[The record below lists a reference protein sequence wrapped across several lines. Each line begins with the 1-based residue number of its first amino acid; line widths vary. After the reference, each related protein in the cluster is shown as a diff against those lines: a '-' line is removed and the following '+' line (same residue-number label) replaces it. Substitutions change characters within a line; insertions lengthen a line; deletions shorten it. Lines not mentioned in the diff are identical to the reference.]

1 MADSISKLEAVYT
14 QEDSLKILESV
25 ADRAEYNPGPKWANS
40 DDWMCENFLSP
51 MPNDI
56 PFFVDACIFSASY
69 SPGPGVIV
77 FDSLN
82 REEVLRPNIF
92 GGAGF

>member
-14 QEDSLKILESV
+14 QEDSLEILESV
-25 ADRAEYNPGPKWANS
+25 ADRTEYNPGPKWANS
-40 DDWMCENFLSP
+40 DDWICENFLSP